1 MTGTVDRSG
10 TVGRSGLPRTEVPKA
25 FDQDAGS
32 YDRLVGANPGYHE
45 HLAKSA
51 ERLRLPGLGDG
62 LRLLDI
68 GCGTGAS
75 TAALLKAAPHA
86 QIIAADA
93 SAEMLAVARSKKWPS
108 NVTFVHSRVEELQ
121 DNGVE
126 GPFDAILAAYLI
138 RNVDD
143 PDKELASLLSL
154 LKPGSSIAF
163 HEYSV
168 KDSLRTRAVWS
179 LVCWAII
186 IPLGYAATRDF
197 TLYKHLW
204 RSVTSFD
211 GVKEYT
217 RRMQRA
223 GFTSL
228 DVETM
233 TGWQN
238 GIVHTFLGA
247 RPEETAR
254 PEDAA

>member
-1 MTGTVDRSG
+1 MKGSAVS
-10 TVGRSGLPRTEVPKA
+10 VGKGGLPRDQVPGA
-25 FDQDAGS
+25 FDHDAKS

-51 ERLRLPGLGDG
+51 ERLRIPGQGKG

-75 TAALLKAAPHA
+75 TAALLAAAPHA
-86 QIIAADA
+86 EIIAADA
-93 SAEMLAVARSKKWPS
+93 SSEMLEMARAKQWPA
-108 NVTFVHSRVEELQ
+108 NVTFVHSRVEDLRE
-121 DNGVE
+121 NGVH

-143 PDKELASLLSL
+143 PDTELKSLLSL

-168 KDSLRTRAVWS
+168 KDSLRARMVWT

-186 IPLGYAATRDF
+186 IPLGYAATRDLV
-197 TLYKHLW
+197 LYKHLW
-204 RSVTSFD
+204 RSVASFD
-211 GVKEYT
+211 GVKAFS

-228 DVETM
+228 DTETM

-238 GIVHTFLGA
+238 GVVHTFLGA
-247 RPEETAR
+247 RPEENA
-254 PEDAA
+254 

>member
-1 MTGTVDRSG
+1 MS
-10 TVGRSGLPRTEVPKA
+10 VGERGLPREQVPGA
-25 FDQDAGS
+25 FDVGARA

-62 LRLLDI
+62 LTLLDI

-86 QIIAADA
+86 TIVAADA
-93 SAEMLAVARSKKWPS
+93 SSEMLEVARSKQWPP
-108 NVTFVHSRVEELQ
+108 NVTFVHSRVEDLHE
-121 DNGVE
+121 NGVD
-126 GPFDAILAAYLI
+126 GPFDGILAAYLI

-143 PDKELASLLSL
+143 PDTELKSLWSL
-154 LKPGSSIAF
+154 LKPGASIAF

-168 KDSLRTRAVWS
+168 RDSRRAQALWS
-179 LVCWAII
+179 LVCWAVI
-186 IPLGYAATRDF
+186 IPLGYLATRDA

-204 RSVTSFD
+204 RSVVTFD
-211 GVKEYT
+211 GATEFT

-223 GFTSL
+223 GFTGL
-228 DVETM
+228 GTETM

-238 GIVHTFLGA
+238 GVVHTFLGA
-247 RPEETAR
+247 RPSEIV
-254 PEDAA
+254 

>member
-1 MTGTVDRSG
+1 MSRS
-10 TVGRSGLPRTEVPKA
+10 VGKRGLPREQVPSA
-25 FDQDAGS
+25 FDQDAKS
-32 YDRLVGANPGYHE
+32 YDRLVGSNPGYHE

-51 ERLRLPGLGDG
+51 QRLRIADQGRG

-75 TAALLKAAPHA
+75 TAALLAAAPHA
-86 QIIAADA
+86 EIIAADA
-93 SAEMLAVARSKKWPS
+93 SAEMLEVARSKKWPA
-108 NVTFVHSRVEELQ
+108 NVTFVHSRVEDLRQ
-121 DNGVE
+121 NGID

-138 RNVDD
+138 RNGDD
-143 PDKELASLLSL
+143 PDTELKSLHSL
-154 LKPGSSIAF
+154 LKPGASIAF

-168 KDSLRTRAVWS
+168 ADSPRARMVWT

-211 GVKEYT
+211 GVDAFT
-217 RRMQRA
+217 RRMQQA

-228 DVETM
+228 SNETM

-238 GIVHTFLGA
+238 GVVHTFLGA
-247 RPEETAR
+247 RPEEKA
-254 PEDAA
+254 

>member
-1 MTGTVDRSG
+1 VSG
-10 TVGRSGLPRTEVPKA
+10 TVGKSGLPRAQVPSA
-25 FDQDAGS
+25 FDQDATS

-86 QIIAADA
+86 EIVAADA
-93 SAEMLAVARSKKWPS
+93 SAEMLEVARGKQWPS
-108 NVTFVHSRVEELQ
+108 NVTFVHSRVEDLR
-121 DNGVE
+121 DNGVD
-126 GPFDAILAAYLI
+126 GPFDGILAAYLI

-143 PDKELASLLSL
+143 PDTELKSLLSL

-168 KDSLRTRAVWS
+168 KESLRARIVWT

-186 IPLGYAATRDF
+186 IPLGYAATRDL

-204 RSVTSFD
+204 RSVASFD
-211 GVKEYT
+211 GVREYS

-223 GFTSL
+223 GFTGVSN
-228 DVETM
+228 ETM

-238 GIVHTFLGA
+238 GVVHTFLGA
-247 RPEETAR
+247 RPEEMT
-254 PEDAA
+254 

>member
-1 MTGTVDRSG
+1 MR
-10 TVGRSGLPRTEVPKA
+10 VGRRGLPREQVPGA
-25 FDQDAGS
+25 FDVGAKA

-51 ERLRLPGLGDG
+51 ERLRIPGLGDG
-62 LRLLDI
+62 LLILDI

-75 TAALLKAAPHA
+75 TAALLKVAPHA
-86 QIIAADA
+86 QIVAADA
-93 SAEMLAVARSKKWPS
+93 SAEMLEVARSKQWPS
-108 NVTFVHSRVEELQ
+108 NVTFVHSRVEDLRE
-121 DNGVE
+121 NGVD
-126 GPFDAILAAYLI
+126 GPFDGILAAYLI

-143 PDKELASLLSL
+143 PDAELESLLSL

-168 KDSLRTRAVWS
+168 KDSLRAQVLWT

-186 IPLGYAATRDF
+186 IPLGYVATRDT
-197 TLYKHLW
+197 TLYQHLW
-204 RSVTSFD
+204 RSVVSFD
-211 GVKEYT
+211 GARAFS

-228 DVETM
+228 TTETM

-238 GIVHTFLGA
+238 GVVHTFLGA
-247 RPEETAR
+247 RPVESL
-254 PEDAA
+254 

>member
-1 MTGTVDRSG
+1 VSG
-10 TVGRSGLPRTEVPKA
+10 TVGKSGLPRAQVPSA
-25 FDQDAGS
+25 FDQDATS

-75 TAALLKAAPHA
+75 TAALL
-86 QIIAADA
+86 
-93 SAEMLAVARSKKWPS
+93 EVARGKQWPS
-108 NVTFVHSRVEELQ
+108 NVTFVHSRVEDLR
-121 DNGVE
+121 DNGVD
-126 GPFDAILAAYLI
+126 GPFDGILAAYLI

-143 PDKELASLLSL
+143 PDTELKSLLSL

-168 KDSLRTRAVWS
+168 KESLRARIVWT

-186 IPLGYAATRDF
+186 IPLGYAATRDL

-204 RSVTSFD
+204 RSVASFD
-211 GVKEYT
+211 GVREYS

-223 GFTSL
+223 GFTGVSN
-228 DVETM
+228 ETM

-238 GIVHTFLGA
+238 GVVHTFLGA
-247 RPEETAR
+247 RPEEMT
-254 PEDAA
+254 

>member
-1 MTGTVDRSG
+1 MSG
-10 TVGRSGLPRTEVPKA
+10 VVGKSGLPRAQVPSA
-25 FDQDAGS
+25 FDQDATS

-51 ERLRLPGLGDG
+51 ERLRLPGLGQG

-86 QIIAADA
+86 QVVAADA
-93 SAEMLAVARSKKWPS
+93 SAEMLEVARAKKWPS
-108 NVTFVHSRVEELQ
+108 NVTFVHSRVEDLAA
-121 DNGVE
+121 NGVE
-126 GPFDAILAAYLI
+126 GPFDGILAAYLI
-138 RNVDD
+138 RNVAD
-143 PDKELASLLSL
+143 PDKEIGSLLSL

-168 KDSLRTRAVWS
+168 KESLRAKLVWT

-204 RSVTSFD
+204 RSVASFD
-211 GVKEYT
+211 GVSEYS

-223 GFTSL
+223 GFTGITN
-228 DVETM
+228 ETM

-247 RPEETAR
+247 RPVLETDTS
-254 PEDAA
+254 ETHE

>member
-1 MTGTVDRSG
+1 MSG
-10 TVGRSGLPRTEVPKA
+10 TVGKSGLPRAQVPSA
-25 FDQDAGS
+25 FDQDASS

-62 LRLLDI
+62 LKLLDI

-86 QIIAADA
+86 EIIAADA
-93 SAEMLAVARSKKWPS
+93 SAEMLEVARGKKWPP
-108 NVTFVHSRVEELQ
+108 NVTFVHSRVEDLH
-121 DNGVE
+121 DNGID
-126 GPFDAILAAYLI
+126 GPFDGILAAYLI

-143 PDKELASLLSL
+143 PDTELKSLLSL

-168 KDSLRTRAVWS
+168 KQSLRARIVWT

-186 IPLGYAATRDF
+186 IPLGYAATRDL

-204 RSVTSFD
+204 RSVASFD
-211 GVKEYT
+211 GVREYS

-223 GFTSL
+223 GFTGVSN
-228 DVETM
+228 ETM

-238 GIVHTFLGA
+238 GVVHTFLGA
-247 RPEETAR
+247 RPEETT
-254 PEDAA
+254 

>member
-1 MTGTVDRSG
+1 MSKN
-10 TVGRSGLPRTEVPKA
+10 GLPRSEVPSA
-25 FDQDAGS
+25 FDQDATS

-51 ERLRLPGLGDG
+51 ERLRIPGLGDG

-75 TAALLKAAPHA
+75 TAALLAAAPHA

-93 SAEMLAVARSKKWPS
+93 SAEMLEVARSKKWPS
-108 NVTFVHSRVEELQ
+108 NVTFVHSRVEDLAA
-121 DNGVE
+121 NGVD

-138 RNVDD
+138 RNVAD
-143 PDKELASLLSL
+143 PDKELASLLEL
-154 LKPGSSIAF
+154 LKPGASIAF

-179 LVCWAII
+179 AVCWAII
-186 IPLGYAATRDF
+186 IPLGYAVTRDI

-204 RSVTSFD
+204 RSVASFD
-211 GVKEYT
+211 GVKAFS

-228 DVETM
+228 DTETM

-238 GIVHTFLGA
+238 GVVHTFLGA
-247 RPEETAR
+247 RPNG
-254 PEDAA
+254 

>member
-1 MTGTVDRSG
+1 MSK
-10 TVGRSGLPRTEVPKA
+10 SGLPRSEVPSA
-25 FDQDAGS
+25 FDQDATS

-75 TAALLKAAPHA
+75 TAALLAAAPHA

-93 SAEMLAVARSKKWPS
+93 SAEMLEVARSKKWPS
-108 NVTFVHSRVEELQ
+108 NVTFVHSRVEDLAA
-121 DNGVE
+121 NGVD

-138 RNVDD
+138 RNVAD

-168 KDSLRTRAVWS
+168 KDSLRTRAVWTA
-179 LVCWAII
+179 VCWAII
-186 IPLGYAATRDF
+186 IPLGYVVTRDL

-204 RSVTSFD
+204 RSVASFD
-211 GVKEYT
+211 GVKAFS

-228 DVETM
+228 DTETM

-238 GIVHTFLGA
+238 GVVHTFLGA
-247 RPEETAR
+247 RPNG
-254 PEDAA
+254 